1 MIWTIFKTVKHVA
14 SYESEGFHPDLMYQG
29 TAAELLVRYFTV
41 LAMFFQME
49 YVRITSPGTFDT
61 VKLSILIA

>member
-1 MIWTIFKTVKHVA
+1 
-14 SYESEGFHPDLMYQG
+14 MYQG